1 MEYKPILNTR
11 FSYNNLRI
19 HKFDNL
25 LTFLKDRQRPIT
37 ESRTNKKEFTTY
49 LYQYIIDSKP
59 NKGHIKFI
67 DYDSNLT
74 KVKNITGIRQNTIVN
89 YINTDYPKNGY
100 LFYSS
105 PLDNLLKY
113 FNLISKLITERP
125 NKCNKFINVW
135 AYKIDKK
142 GELKLINNKPF
153 ESKKSF
159 SNYIGLNLS
168 TVNEYINSL
177 KPDSKKGIY
186 YFDSPIINEQIYSI
200 MNNLIY
206 LKSRKTKIFLYNTL
220 NMKLINKKPFEFT
233 KDAIEFL
240 GIHAKTFYKKVDSNK
255 AIFSNGNYYY
265 ALRQTFNSSFM
276 NKSELKS
283 YFLKN

>member
-25 LTFLKDRQRPIT
+25 LTFLKDRHRPIT

-113 FNLISKLITERP
+113 FNLLSKLITERP
-125 NKCNKFINVW
+125 NKCM
-135 AYKIDKK
+135 
-142 GELKLINNKPF
+142 
-153 ESKKSF
+153 
-159 SNYIGLNLS
+159 
-168 TVNEYINSL
+168 SL
-177 KPDSKKGIY
+177 
-186 YFDSPIINEQIYSI
+186 
-200 MNNLIY
+200 
-206 LKSRKTKIFLYNTL
+206 
-220 NMKLINKKPFEFT
+220 
-233 KDAIEFL
+233 
-240 GIHAKTFYKKVDSNK
+240 
-255 AIFSNGNYYY
+255 
-265 ALRQTFNSSFM
+265 
-276 NKSELKS
+276 
-283 YFLKN
+283 